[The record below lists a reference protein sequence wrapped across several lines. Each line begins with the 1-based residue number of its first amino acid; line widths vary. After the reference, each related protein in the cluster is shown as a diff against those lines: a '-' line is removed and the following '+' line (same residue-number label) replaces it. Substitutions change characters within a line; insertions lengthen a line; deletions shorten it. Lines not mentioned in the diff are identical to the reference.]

1 MLAVGESTVVLKIG
15 GKEAVRTRFADL
27 GLVEGSRVSCLMESP
42 LGDPC
47 AYLVCGAVIAIRRED
62 ALNIVIEDCS
72 IDRVENRKNRVI
84 ALAGNPNVGKSTV
97 FNSLTGM
104 KQHTGNWAGKTVGCA
119 VGSCNVEGDT
129 VKIVDLPG
137 TYSLRASSEE
147 ERAASDFICSNAH
160 DLVCVVCD
168 ATCLERN
175 LILALQI
182 MSKTPN
188 VLICV
193 NLIDEAERKGI
204 KIDIALLEK
213 LLAVPVVGISAR
225 SGEGMNEL
233 RKALIRHSGNYDSP
247 ETAPRMIENIAEEAA
262 SIARS
267 AVSVSRSKRAE
278 RDRRLDRIFT
288 GKYTG
293 FPIMLLLFG
302 LIFFITAA
310 GANIPSEWLSGVLF
324 GLGERFRA
332 YLVSAGMPWWLVG
345 ALMDG
350 VYRTVAWVVSV
361 MLPPMAIF
369 FPLFTILEDLGY
381 LPRIAF
387 NLDRCFGR
395 CNACGKQAL
404 TM

>member
-1 MLAVGESTVVLKIG
+1 M
-15 GKEAVRTRFADL
+15 
-27 GLVEGSRVSCLMESP
+27 
-42 LGDPC
+42 
-47 AYLVCGAVIAIRRED
+47 
-62 ALNIVIEDCS
+62 
-72 IDRVENRKNRVI
+72 
-84 ALAGNPNVGKSTV
+84 
-97 FNSLTGM
+97 
-104 KQHTGNWAGKTVGCA
+104 
-119 VGSCNVEGDT
+119 EGDT

-147 ERAASDFICSNAH
+147 ERAASDFICSDAH

-204 KIDIALLEK
+204 KIDLSLLEK
-213 LLAVPVVGISAR
+213 RLAAPVVGISAR

-233 RKALIRHSGNYDSP
+233 RRALVRCSEDTEASENNAEDSP
-247 ETAPRMIENIAEEAA
+247 RTVENIAEEAA
-262 SIARS
+262 SIAKS
-267 AVSVSRSKRAE
+267 AVSVSRTKCAE
-278 RDRRLDRIFT
+278 RDRKLDRIFT